1 MIIKIL
7 PQLRSVWIAGIGAV
21 TSDDDPVDVSD
32 DVAARI
38 VAAGQA
44 VVAVD
49 DAAAGYIEESAPEN
63 TATTRM
69 TTLEESIELQ
79 TRALTELNSVSERT
93 AALLRDAG
101 ILTVNELALKS
112 VSDLQ
117 KIEGISKKQARKIK
131 QEIEKMI

>member
-44 VVAVD
+44 VTVD

>member
-7 PQLRSVWIAGIGAV
+7 PQQRSVWIAGIGAV

-44 VVAVD
+44 VAVD
-49 DAAAGYIEESAPEN
+49 DDTDYIEESAPEA
-63 TATTRM
+63 TITTRM
-69 TTLEESIELQ
+69 TTLEENFQLQ
-79 TRALTELNSVSERT
+79 SRALTELNSVSERT
-93 AALLRDAG
+93 ASLLRDAG
-101 ILTVNELALKS
+101 IMTVDELALKS

-117 KIEGISKKQARKIK
+117 EIEGISKKQARKIK
-131 QEIEKMI
+131 QEVEKIG